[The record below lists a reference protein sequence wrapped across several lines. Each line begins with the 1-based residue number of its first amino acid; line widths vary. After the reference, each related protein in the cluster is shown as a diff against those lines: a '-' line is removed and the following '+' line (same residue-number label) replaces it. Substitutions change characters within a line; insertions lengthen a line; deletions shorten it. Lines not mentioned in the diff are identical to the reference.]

1 MCRKPT
7 VGFVFL
13 FAFII
18 ALTLGLF
25 VSTPSTFGQVSV
37 STGSVSGTVLDP
49 QGAAVPNAKVTIS
62 SKETGKNISLETN
75 GEGSFTSGALAPG
88 NYMVRVESP
97 NFKTYQTTIPVQV
110 GQIAT
115 INPKLEIGNSSSVVE
130 VTESALQVNSEQ
142 ATVQDVLT
150 AADIDQLPVNGR
162 NFLDL
167 ATLEPGVQI
176 QDGSTFDPTKNGY
189 SSLSFGGRFGR
200 SARIEV
206 DGVDISDETVGTVT
220 QNIPQ
225 SAIQE
230 FQVSQSTLD
239 LSTELTSSGTVNV
252 VTKSGTNSL
261 HGGAYYYGR
270 SDQTSAKIAPIT
282 ATQPALPFGR
292 KQFGGN
298 LGGPIWKDKI
308 FFFGDVERTDQS
320 LQSPV
325 ALAGDFASLSGS
337 FNSPFTARNYLG
349 RMDWNLKRSWT
360 LFYRFSY
367 DQNSSVRG
375 FNPGVYQPFQN
386 VDHTP
391 T

>member
-1 MCRKPT
+1 MCRKST
-7 VGFVFL
+7 LGFVFL
-13 FAFII
+13 FAFMMVS
-18 ALTLGLF
+18 TLGLL
-25 VSTPSTFGQVSV
+25 VSAAPMFGQVSV
-37 STGSVSGTVLDP
+37 STGSLSGTVLDH

-62 SKETGKNISLETN
+62 SKDTGKNISLETN
-75 GEGSFTSGALAPG
+75 GEGSFTSGALTPG
-88 NYMVRVESP
+88 NYILRVESK
-97 NFKTYQTTIPVQV
+97 NFKTYQSSVAVQV

-115 INPKLEIGNSSSVVE
+115 INPKLEIGDSTNIIE

-142 ATVQDVLT
+142 ASVQDVLT

-225 SAIQE
+225 SSIQE

-239 LSTELTSSGTVNV
+239 LSPELTSSGTVNV
-252 VTKSGTNSL
+252 VTKSGTNDL

-270 SDQTSAKIAPIT
+270 SDQTSAKIAPPT
-282 ATQPALPFGR
+282 PTQPSLAFGR
-292 KQFGGN
+292 KQFGAD
-298 LGGPIWKDKI
+298 LGGPIW
-308 FFFGDVERTDQS
+308 
-320 LQSPV
+320 
-325 ALAGDFASLSGS
+325 
-337 FNSPFTARNYLG
+337 
-349 RMDWNLKRSWT
+349 
-360 LFYRFSY
+360 
-367 DQNSSVRG
+367 
-375 FNPGVYQPFQN
+375 
-386 VDHTP
+386 
-391 T
+391 